1 MATKSIAWT
10 TGTGNITLQY
20 TGQGDD
26 TVVVSSDPN
35 NLYQARSQTLT
46 FTSLDNTLSQSVTV
60 TQPIREPN
68 FKTSQGQWF
77 VTYDDKYLIVQ
88 E

>member
-60 TQPIREPN
+60 TQPMREPN